1 MDYLVS
7 AIQKLSLKERAFL
20 LKTIKSQ
27 PMKIKLYQSILENPS
42 INNAEL
48 NEKLLYKDKFI
59 NLYTLKNRLLDD
71 IIECKLTIEKNS
83 VITTRERI
91 QNLRMLV
98 YLKDNTVLIR
108 ELNKLQK
115 SCMAYELFPELSE
128 IYFCFFLTYRHD
140 RKKADYYDLLLQKSD
155 INKKAFAELEKIF
168 YTYMLDSQDLFYFS
182 NYKAYKQGKEWQV
195 SIDQLHELLDCK
207 TSDFIK
213 LSSEITLHL
222 NFMNDTLDDEVLLTK
237 LNQLWE
243 IYQNPFM
250 TYKYPNCT
258 LAIQCLY
265 AKFYFL
271 AGDKTNLEKS
281 LKTVMDNLYRVKDN
295 VMFEDCYFFTIY
307 LSGIGYLNEKRTSRF
322 VILVEDML
330 GSQTAIEEKDDKM
343 KCYYYYLWCLKEYY
357 SENLT
362 TKLLYNSR
370 NYYNSLDERSFWVIC
385 ENVLLCIIIHL
396 HNLDFDLIDSEI
408 NYLKR
413 QLKKFEMGEDFGD
426 MFKALFKGLR
436 EYEKSKNDVFL
447 RKIFTEFKSSH
458 DLLRLLD
465 IDFVFNLKLRSS
477 LN

>member
-7 AIQKLSLKERAFL
+7 AIQKLSQRERSFL
-20 LKTIKSQ
+20 LKTIKTQ
-27 PMKIKLYQSILENPS
+27 PMKIKLYQLVLENPS
-42 INNAEL
+42 INNVDL
-48 NEKLLYKDKFI
+48 NDKLLYKDKFI

-83 VITTRERI
+83 VVTTRERI
-91 QNLRMLV
+91 QSLRMLV

-115 SCMAYELFPELSE
+115 SCISYELFPELSE

-140 RKKADYYDLLLQKSD
+140 RKKSEYYELLLQKSE

-182 NYKAYKQGKEWQV
+182 NYRAYNKGMVWQE
-195 SIDQLHELLDCK
+195 SIDQLHELLNCK
-207 TSDFIK
+207 TSEFIK

-222 NFMNDTLDDEVLLTK
+222 NFMNTTLKDEEIIIK

-243 IYQNPFM
+243 TYQNPFM

-271 AGDKTNLEKS
+271 AGDSENLEKS
-281 LKTVMDNLYRVKDN
+281 LKTVIDNLYRVKDN

-307 LSGIGYLNEKRTSRF
+307 LSGIGYLNQKRISRF
-322 VILVEDML
+322 VILIEDML
-330 GSQTAIEEKDDKM
+330 GSEASIDEKDDKM

-357 SENLT
+357 SENLS
-362 TKLLYNSR
+362 TKLLYNTR
-370 NYYNSLDERSFWVIC
+370 NYHSSLDERSFWVIC

-396 HNLDFDLIDSEI
+396 HNNDFDLIDSEI

-413 QLKKFEMGEDFGD
+413 QLKKFEMDEDFGD
-426 MFKALFKGLR
+426 MFKGLFKGLR
-436 EYEKSKNDVFL
+436 EYEKSKNDLVL
-447 RKIFTEFKSSH
+447 KKILNEFKASS

-465 IDFVFNLKLRSS
+465 VEFVLNQKLKST